1 MLNRLLALGRVVVT
15 TVVVIAALI
24 ALRYLW
30 ERYERDPWTRDGRV
44 RADIVQVAPD
54 VSGLVTD
61 VFIHDNQIVHK
72 GQPLFVID
80 LPRFQLAMRQAEAA
94 LASQQ
99 ALVDEATLEDTRNRK
114 LGNLVSTEILQQG
127 ATRLAQA
134 QAALAGA
141 LVARDIAKLNLDR
154 TTVVA
159 SVNGALTNVELRPGD
174 YAAAGRPVFALIDS
188 DSLHVDGYFEET
200 KLPRIH
206 VGDRVS
212 VLMMGEPRL
221 LYGRVESI
229 AGGIEDRERGPS
241 ANLLPNV
248 SPTFNWVRLAQRVPV
263 RVVLDQPPSD
273 VRLIAGRTATVSVLE
288 QDKKQQAP
296 EKRAADQG
304 R

>member
-1 MLNRLLALGRVVVT
+1 MLNRLLALGRILVT
-15 TVVVIAALI
+15 AVVVIAALV
-24 ALRYLW
+24 ALRFMW
-30 ERYERDPWTRDGRV
+30 DRYEIDPWTRDGRI

-61 VFIHDNQIVHK
+61 VFIRDNQIVHK

-80 LPRFQLAMRQAEAA
+80 QPRFELAMRQAEAA

-99 ALVDEATLEDTRNRK
+99 ALVDEAALEDTRNHK

-127 ATRLAQA
+127 AAKLAQA

-141 LVARDIAKLNLDR
+141 QVARDIAKLNLDR

-159 SVNGALTNVELRPGD
+159 SVNGVLTNVELRPGD
-174 YAAAGRPVFALIDS
+174 YAAAGRPVFALVDS

-212 VLMMGEPRL
+212 VLIMGEPET
-221 LYGRVESI
+221 LYGHVDSI
-229 AGGIEDRERGPS
+229 AGGIEDRERGAS

-263 RVVLDQPPSD
+263 RVLLDKPPAD
-273 VRLIAGRTATVSVLE
+273 VRLIAGRTATVSVLRPDGE
-288 QDKKQQAP
+288 PKTV
-296 EKRAADQG
+296 AA